1 MRDPFVFDSR
11 SEFCK
16 SPYGAAPCGG
26 RVTFHVR
33 PLYAEGYSRCV
44 LVAWR
49 EFSNS
54 TDTLEL
60 MPEGTDGDRIR
71 FSGVLTVPQE
81 PELIWYYFRLFRP
94 DGSTRV
100 FDRSGWRDDGTPQS
114 WQLTVYEPCPT
125 PRWLSQGVIYQI
137 FPDRY
142 CRLSVPDPTGLVG
155 DRTVHENWSDCPD
168 WRPDEHG
175 EVRNR
180 DFFGGSLA
188 GITSHL
194 PELAAM
200 GVTVL
205 YLNPIFESAS
215 NHRYNTAD
223 YCAIDPMLGTEAD
236 FRQLCQRAKALG
248 LRVILDGVFNHTGS
262 QSRYFNADGFYPDTG
277 AAQSQTSPYFDWFSF
292 HPWPTDYDAWW
303 GIKTLPAVREDCPSY
318 RNFIIHD
325 ENAVVRRWLR
335 AGASGWR
342 LDVADELPD
351 DFIAALRA
359 AVEETD
365 PDAALIG
372 EVWEDA
378 TTKIAYSQRRRYLL
392 GRELHSVMNYPF
404 RTALIAY
411 LTGVDADAFRETLEA
426 LRESYPPEAFLSLMN
441 FLGTHDTP
449 RILTVL
455 GASAVPAEKA
465 ERAVYLLSPS
475 ERSLGLE
482 RLRLAALVLFTF
494 PGVPTV
500 YYGDEVGMEGWED
513 PFNRA
518 CYPYGHEDAELKAYF
533 SALANFRRRTA
544 ALQRGG
550 LHWLYTAGPLLIFA
564 REQGGLSLIT
574 AVNAADMP
582 QSVSLPQLSSAQLL
596 LSTRGHLL
604 PAPLSAAENSTP
616 DRAANAAAPDTTRT
630 AIAPI
635 SAAPGAAPNA
645 AVPTCAASAFS
656 PLSDSGDFPAPL
668 SGATLTLPPRTGFLL
683 RSNF

>member
-54 TDTLEL
+54 ADTLEL
-60 MPEGTDGDRIR
+60 MPEGTDGDRTR

-188 GITSHL
+188 GITSRL

-236 FRQLCQRAKALG
+236 FRRLCQRAKALG

-262 QSRYFNADGFYPDTG
+262 QSRYFNADGFYSDTG

-303 GIKTLPAVREDCPSY
+303 GVHTLPAVNEEQPDY
-318 RNFIIHD
+318 RRFIISD
-325 ENAVVRRWLR
+325 KNSVVRHWLR
-335 AGASGWR
+335 DGADGWR

-351 DFIAALRA
+351 DFIAAIR
-359 AVEETD
+359 
-365 PDAALIG
+365 DAIQAEKPNGYLLG
-372 EVWEDA
+372 EVWEDGSN
-378 TTKIAYSQRRRYLL
+378 KIAYSRRRRYLL
-392 GRELHSVMNYPF
+392 GRETHGLMNYPF
-404 RTALIAY
+404 RTALLAW
-411 LTGVDADAFRETLEA
+411 LGGGDAAAFRDDMETI
-426 LRESYPPEAFLSLMN
+426 RENYPPAAFYGAMN

-449 RILTVL
+449 RILTLL
-455 GASAVPAEKA
+455 GVEQTPEDKGQRAAYRLSPAELARGQKK
-465 ERAVYLLSPS
+465 
-475 ERSLGLE
+475 
-482 RLRLAALVLFTF
+482 LRLAAMLLYSF
-494 PGVPTV
+494 PGSPTL
-500 YYGDEVGMEGWED
+500 YYGDEAGMQGFED
-513 PFNRA
+513 PLNRGT
-518 CYPYGHEDAELKAYF
+518 YPWGGEDGSL
-533 SALANFRRRTA
+533 LAFFRRLGQLRA
-544 ALQRGG
+544 ERISMQCGIIRYLHAQGGG
-550 LHWLYTAGPLLIFA
+550 LVVERLHGTERTVTALNAGDTPLELTLPWDGRLCIDAVTGQQF
-564 REQGGLSLIT
+564 LSQNGT
-574 AVNAADMP
+574 V
-582 QSVSLPQLSSAQLL
+582 
-596 LSTRGHLL
+596 H
-604 PAPLSAAENSTP
+604 
-616 DRAANAAAPDTTRT
+616 
-630 AIAPI
+630 
-635 SAAPGAAPNA
+635 
-645 AVPTCAASAFS
+645 
-656 PLSDSGDFPAPL
+656 
-668 SGATLTLPPRTGFLL
+668 LTLPPLDGVILV
-683 RSNF
+683 